1 MGWGAWAT
9 RSPLHPESDRTMPE
23 KTVKL
28 NQVSSFLTEHLSQPG
43 ARAMLYAAGLKRE
56 DLGKPQV
63 GIASTGFES
72 NPCNMHLNLLAT
84 HVKKGVAEAGM
95 VGWIFNT
102 IGVSDGQTNGTT
114 GMNYSLPS
122 RDLIADSIEA
132 MTLAHFYDANVSV
145 VGCDKNMPGALMAMA
160 RIDRP
165 SIMVYGGT
173 IQPGKLG
180 DRRLDIVSAFEAY
193 GQYLAKQ
200 IDDAQLEAVIAHACP
215 GPGACG
221 GMYTANT
228 MAAAIE
234 TMGMALP
241 MTSSTPAIHP
251 AKLGE
256 CEAAGR
262 AVLALL
268 ERNLTPRRIMTKAAF
283 ENAFRMVIV
292 LGGSTNAVLHLL
304 AMAHAA
310 EVPFELAD
318 FQRLSDTTP
327 VLAALR
333 PSGSYLME
341 DLFEVGGVP
350 GVQKLMLEAGLL
362 DGSCLTVTGRTLSEN
377 AEQAAALSPGQRIVA
392 PVSSPLKPEGH
403 IRILRGNLAPEGAV
417 AKITGKEGLRF
428 SGPARVF
435 DREEDAMDS
444 LARGMVKAGD
454 VMVLRYEGPKGGPG
468 MPEMLKVTAAV
479 MGAGLGKSVAL
490 MTDGR
495 FSGGT
500 HGFVIGH
507 VTPEA
512 QLGGPIALLRDGDAI
527 TIDAVAN
534 RIDVALSDQELQAR
548 RAAWQA
554 PPLKVNRGI
563 LRKYVRLVSSAS
575 TGCVT
580 DD

>member
-1 MGWGAWAT
+1 M
-9 RSPLHPESDRTMPE
+9 DE
-23 KTVKL
+23 KKTKL
-28 NQVSSFLTEHLSQPG
+28 NRVSSYFTEQAGQPG
-43 ARAMLYAAGLKRE
+43 ARAMLHAAGLKRE
-56 DLGKPQV
+56 DLSKPQV

-72 NPCNMHLNLLAT
+72 NPCNMHLNLLAS
-84 HVKKGVAEAGM
+84 HVKKGVTEAGM
-95 VGWIFNT
+95 VGWLFNT
-102 IGVSDGQTNGTT
+102 IGVSDGQTNGTE

-132 MTLAHFYDANVSV
+132 MTMAHYYDANISV

-173 IQPGKLG
+173 IQPGHVG
-180 DRRLDIVSAFEAY
+180 DRKIDIVSAFEAY
-193 GQYLAKQ
+193 GQFLAKE
-200 IDDAQLEAVIAHACP
+200 ITEAQLEEVVVNACP

-241 MTSSTPAIHP
+241 MTSSTPAVHP
-251 AKLGE
+251 QKLVE

-262 AVLALL
+262 AMLTLL
-268 ERNLTPRRIMTKAAF
+268 ERNLTPRRIMTRTAF

-310 EVPFELAD
+310 DIVFELDD
-318 FQRLSDTTP
+318 FQRLSDSTP
-327 VLAALR
+327 VLASLR
-333 PSGSYLME
+333 PSGSYVME

-350 GVQKLMLEAGLL
+350 GVQKLMLKAGLL
-362 DGSCLTVTGRTLSEN
+362 DGSCLTVTGRTLAEN
-377 AEQAAALSPGQRIVA
+377 AEQAASLAAGQRIVS

-435 DREEDAMDS
+435 DREEDTMTS
-444 LARGMVKAGD
+444 LAQGAIKPGD
-454 VMVLRYEGPKGGPG
+454 VLVLRYEGPKGGPG

-490 MTDGR
+490 ITDGR

-507 VTPEA
+507 ITPEA
-512 QLGGPIALLRDGDAI
+512 QVGGPIALIRDGETI
-527 TIDAVAN
+527 TIDAVSN
-534 RIDVALSDQELQAR
+534 RIDVAVSDEELAAR

-554 PPLKVNRGI
+554 PPLKANRGI
-563 LRKYVRLVSSAS
+563 LRKYIRLVSPAS
-575 TGCVT
+575 KGCVT
-580 DD
+580 DGD

>member
-1 MGWGAWAT
+1 M
-9 RSPLHPESDRTMPE
+9 DE
-23 KTVKL
+23 KIVKL
-28 NQVSSFLTEHLSQPG
+28 NRVSSRFTEDLSQGG

-72 NPCNMHLNLLAT
+72 NPCNMHLNDLAA
-84 HVKKGVAEAGM
+84 HVKKGVQSAGM

-102 IGVSDGQTNGTT
+102 IGVSDGETMGTS

-173 IQPGKLG
+173 IQPGRLGERKL
-180 DRRLDIVSAFEAY
+180 DVVTTYEAY
-193 GQYLAKQ
+193 GQFLAKEITQ
-200 IDDAQLEAVIAHACP
+200 AQLEEIVSKACP

-241 MTSSTPAIHP
+241 MTSSTPAVH
-251 AKLGE
+251 ANKRAE

-268 ERNLTPRRIMTKAAF
+268 ERGLTPRQIMTKTAF

-304 AMAHAA
+304 AMAHSAN
-310 EVPFELAD
+310 VPFELAD
-318 FQRLSDTTP
+318 FQRISDTTP
-327 VLAALR
+327 VLADLR
-333 PSGSYLME
+333 PSGANVME

-350 GVQKLMLEAGLL
+350 GVQKLMLQAGLL
-362 DGSCLTVTGRTLSEN
+362 DGSCLTVTGQTLAEN
-377 AEQAAALSPGQRIVA
+377 AERATALVAGQRIVA
-392 PVSSPLKPEGH
+392 PVTSPLKPDGH

-435 DREEDAMDS
+435 DREEDTMTA
-444 LARGMVKAGD
+444 LAQGRVKAGD
-454 VMVLRYEGPKGGPG
+454 VLVLRYEGPTGGPG

-507 VTPEA
+507 VSPEA
-512 QLGGPIALLRDGDAI
+512 QLGGPIALVRDGELI
-527 TIDAVAN
+527 TIDAVSN
-534 RIDVALSDQELQAR
+534 RIDVAVSDEELATR
-548 RAAWQA
+548 RAAWKA
-554 PPLKVNRGI
+554 PPLKVTRGI

-575 TGCVT
+575 RGCVT

>member
-1 MGWGAWAT
+1 MGDNK
-9 RSPLHPESDRTMPE
+9 E
-23 KTVKL
+23 KL
-28 NQVSSFLTEHLSQPG
+28 NRISSYFTEQAGQPG
-43 ARAMLYAAGLKRE
+43 ARAMLHAAGLKKE

-84 HVKKGVAEAGM
+84 HVKKGVGEAGM
-95 VGWIFNT
+95 IGWLFNT
-102 IGVSDGQTNGTT
+102 IGVSDGQTNGTS

-132 MTLAHFYDANVSV
+132 MTMAHFYDANISV

-173 IQPGKLG
+173 IQPGRIG
-180 DRRLDIVSAFEAY
+180 DRKIDIVSAFEAY
-193 GQYLAKQ
+193 GQYLAKEITEQ
-200 IDDAQLEAVIAHACP
+200 QLEDVVLQACP

-241 MTSSTPAIHP
+241 MTSSTPAVHP
-251 AKLGE
+251 QKLSE

-262 AVLALL
+262 AMLTLL
-268 ERNLTPRRIMTKAAF
+268 ERNLTPRRIMTKTAF

-310 EVPFELAD
+310 NVSFELDD
-318 FQRLSDTTP
+318 FQRLSDSTP

-333 PSGSYLME
+333 PSGSYVME

-362 DGSCLTVTGRTLSEN
+362 DGSCLTITGKTLAEN
-377 AEQAAALSPGQRIVA
+377 AEQAAALQAGQRIVS

-435 DREEDAMDS
+435 DREEDTMTD
-444 LARGMVKAGD
+444 LAQGKIKPGD
-454 VMVLRYEGPKGGPG
+454 VLVLRYEGPKGGPG

-490 MTDGR
+490 ITDGR

-507 VTPEA
+507 ITPEA
-512 QLGGPIALLRDGDAI
+512 QLGGPIALVRDGETI
-527 TIDAVAN
+527 TIDAVTN
-534 RIDVALSDQELQAR
+534 RIDVALTDEELAAR

-563 LRKYVRLVSSAS
+563 LRKYVRLVSTAS
-575 TGCVT
+575 KGCVT
-580 DD
+580 DGD

>member
-1 MGWGAWAT
+1 MT
-9 RSPLHPESDRTMPE
+9 E
-23 KTVKL
+23 KTEKTIKL
-28 NQVSSFLTEHLSQPG
+28 NRVSTRLTEDPGQPG
-43 ARAMLYAAGLKRE
+43 ARAMFHAAGLKRE
-56 DLGKPQV
+56 DLGKPQI

-72 NPCNMHLNLLAT
+72 NPCNMHLNHLAS

-132 MTLAHFYDANVSV
+132 MTMAHFYDANISV

-173 IQPGKLG
+173 IQPGRIG
-180 DRRLDIVSAFEAY
+180 DRKVDIVSTFEAY
-193 GQYLAKQ
+193 GQFLAKQ
-200 IDDAQLEAVIAHACP
+200 ITEAQLEEVVQHACP

-241 MTSSTPAIHP
+241 MTSSTPAVHP
-251 AKLGE
+251 NKLLE

-262 AVLALL
+262 AMLPLL
-268 ERNLTPRRIMTKAAF
+268 ERNLTPLRIMTKASF

-310 EVPFELAD
+310 HVPFGLDD
-318 FQRLSDTTP
+318 FQRLSDSTP

-333 PSGSYLME
+333 PSSSAVME

-350 GVQKLMLEAGLL
+350 GVQKLMLAAGLL
-362 DGSCLTVTGRTLSEN
+362 DGSCLTVTGQTLAEN
-377 AEQAAALSPGQRIVA
+377 AAQAADLRPGQKIVS
-392 PVSSPLKPEGH
+392 PVASPLKPDGH

-435 DREEDAMDS
+435 NQEEDAIDD
-444 LARGMVKAGD
+444 LARGAVKAGE
-454 VMVLRYEGPKGGPG
+454 VLVIRYEGPKGGPG

-490 MTDGR
+490 ITDGR

-507 VTPEA
+507 ITPEA
-512 QLGGPIALLRDGDAI
+512 QLGGPLALVRDGETI
-527 TIDAVAN
+527 TIDSVSN
-534 RIDVALSDQELQAR
+534 RIDVAVSDAELATR
-548 RAAWQA
+548 RASWQA
-554 PPLKVNRGI
+554 PPSQARRGI

-580 DD
+580 DGDGE

>member
-1 MGWGAWAT
+1 M
-9 RSPLHPESDRTMPE
+9 DE
-23 KTVKL
+23 KIVKL
-28 NQVSSFLTEHLSQPG
+28 NRVSARFTEDRSQGG

-72 NPCNMHLNLLAT
+72 NPCNMHLNDLAA
-84 HVKKGVAEAGM
+84 HVKKGVQSAGM

-102 IGVSDGQTNGTT
+102 IGVSDGETMGTS

-173 IQPGKLG
+173 IQPGRLGERKL
-180 DRRLDIVSAFEAY
+180 DVVTTYEAY
-193 GQYLAKQ
+193 GQFLAKQ
-200 IDDAQLEAVIAHACP
+200 ITEAQLEEIVARACP

-241 MTSSTPAIHP
+241 MTSSTPAVHGNKR
-251 AKLGE
+251 AE

-262 AVLALL
+262 AVLSLL
-268 ERNLTPRRIMTKAAF
+268 ERGLTPRRIMTKAAF

-304 AMAHAA
+304 AMAHSADVA
-310 EVPFELAD
+310 FELAD
-318 FQRLSDTTP
+318 FQRISDTTP
-327 VLAALR
+327 VLADLR
-333 PSGSYLME
+333 PSGAHVME
-341 DLFEVGGVP
+341 DLFDVGGVP
-350 GVQKLMLEAGLL
+350 GVQKLMLQAGLL
-362 DGSCLTVTGRTLSEN
+362 DGNCITVTGQTLAEN
-377 AEQAAALSPGQRIVA
+377 AERAAALASGQRIVA

-435 DREEDAMDS
+435 DREEDTMTA
-444 LARGMVKAGD
+444 LAQGTVKAGD
-454 VMVLRYEGPKGGPG
+454 VLVLRYEGPTGGPG

-507 VTPEA
+507 VSPEA
-512 QLGGPIALLRDGDAI
+512 QLGGPIALVRDGEVI
-527 TIDAVAN
+527 TIDAVSN
-534 RIDVALSDQELQAR
+534 RIDVAVSDEELATR
-548 RAAWQA
+548 RAAWKA
-554 PPLKVNRGI
+554 PPLKVTRGI

-575 TGCVT
+575 RGCVT
-580 DD
+580 DE

>member
-1 MGWGAWAT
+1 MGEET
-9 RSPLHPESDRTMPE
+9 RPQ
-23 KTVKL
+23 L
-28 NQVSSFLTEHLSQPG
+28 NRVSRLLTQDLSQPG
-43 ARAMLYAAGLKRE
+43 ARAMLHAAGLKRE
-56 DLGKPQV
+56 DLGKAQV

-72 NPCNMHLNLLAT
+72 NPCNMHLNQLASR
-84 HVKKGVAEAGM
+84 VKKGVVETGM

-132 MTLAHFYDANVSV
+132 MTMAHFYDANVSV

-165 SIMVYGGT
+165 SVMVYGGT
-173 IQPGKLG
+173 IQPGRSG

-193 GQYLAKQ
+193 GQFLTRQ
-200 IDDAQLEAVIAHACP
+200 ISEEQLEEVVTQACP

-241 MTSSTPAIHP
+241 MTSSTPAVHP
-251 AKLGE
+251 QKLLE

-262 AVLALL
+262 AVLTLL
-268 ERNLTPRRIMTKAAF
+268 ERNLTPRKIMTRAAF

-310 EVPFELAD
+310 DVPFALDD
-318 FQRLSDTTP
+318 FQRLSDSTP

-333 PSGSYLME
+333 PSGPYLME
-341 DLFEVGGVP
+341 DLYDVGGVP

-362 DGSCLTVTGRTLSEN
+362 DGSCLTVTGRTLAEN
-377 AEQAAALSPGQRIVA
+377 AALAAELSPGQKIIS
-392 PVSSPLKPEGH
+392 PVKSPLKPEGH

-428 SGPARVF
+428 SGPVRVF
-435 DREEDAMDS
+435 DHEENAMAA
-444 LARGMVKAGD
+444 LAAGSIVPGD
-454 VMVLRYEGPKGGPG
+454 VLVLRYEGPRGGPG

-490 MTDGR
+490 VTDGR

-507 VTPEA
+507 ITPEA
-512 QLGGPIALLRDGDAI
+512 QVGGPIALVRDRDSI
-527 TIDAVAN
+527 TIDAVSN
-534 RIDVALSDQELQAR
+534 RIDVALTEEDLAGR
-548 RAAWQA
+548 RASWQ
-554 PPLKVNRGI
+554 PPQSQHPRGI

-575 TGCVT
+575 TGCVL

>member
-1 MGWGAWAT
+1 M
-9 RSPLHPESDRTMPE
+9 DE
-23 KTVKL
+23 KIVKL
-28 NQVSSFLTEHLSQPG
+28 NRVSARFTEDRSQGG

-72 NPCNMHLNLLAT
+72 NPCNMHLNDLAA
-84 HVKKGVAEAGM
+84 HVKKGVQSAGM

-102 IGVSDGQTNGTT
+102 IGVSDGETMGTS

-173 IQPGKLG
+173 IQPGRLGERKL
-180 DRRLDIVSAFEAY
+180 DVVTTYEAY
-193 GQYLAKQ
+193 GQFLAKQ
-200 IDDAQLEAVIAHACP
+200 ITEAQLEEIVARACP

-241 MTSSTPAIHP
+241 MTSSTPAVH
-251 AKLGE
+251 ANKRAE

-262 AVLALL
+262 AVLSLL
-268 ERNLTPRRIMTKAAF
+268 ERGLTPRRIMTKAAF

-304 AMAHAA
+304 AMAHSADVA
-310 EVPFELAD
+310 FELAD
-318 FQRLSDTTP
+318 FQRISDTTP
-327 VLAALR
+327 VLADLR
-333 PSGSYLME
+333 PSGAHVME
-341 DLFEVGGVP
+341 DLFDVGGVP
-350 GVQKLMLEAGLL
+350 GVQKLMLQAGLL
-362 DGSCLTVTGRTLSEN
+362 DGSCITVTGQTLAEN
-377 AEQAAALSPGQRIVA
+377 AERAAALASGQRIVA

-435 DREEDAMDS
+435 DREEDTMTA
-444 LARGMVKAGD
+444 LAQGTVKAGD
-454 VMVLRYEGPKGGPG
+454 VLVLRYEGPTGGPG

-507 VTPEA
+507 VSPEA
-512 QLGGPIALLRDGDAI
+512 QLGGPIALVRDGEVI
-527 TIDAVAN
+527 TIDAVSN
-534 RIDVALSDQELQAR
+534 RIDVAVSDEELATR
-548 RAAWQA
+548 RAAWKA
-554 PPLKVNRGI
+554 PPLKVTRGI

-575 TGCVT
+575 KGCVT
-580 DD
+580 DE

>member
-1 MGWGAWAT
+1 VSAGGNMG
-9 RSPLHPESDRTMPE
+9 D
-23 KTVKL
+23 KIVKL
-28 NQVSSFLTEHLSQPG
+28 NRVSARLTEDPGQPG
-43 ARAMLYAAGLKRE
+43 ARAMFHAAGLKRE
-56 DLGKPQV
+56 DLGRPQV

-84 HVKKGVAEAGM
+84 HVKKGLVEAGL

-132 MTLAHFYDANVSV
+132 MTMAHFYDANISV

-173 IQPGKLG
+173 IQPGRLG
-180 DRRLDIVSAFEAY
+180 DRKLDVVSVFEAY
-193 GQYLAKQ
+193 GQFLAKQ
-200 IDDAQLEAVIAHACP
+200 ISEAQLEEVVQHACP
-215 GPGACG
+215 GAGACG

-241 MTSSTPAIHP
+241 MTSSTPAVHP
-251 AKLGE
+251 DKVRE

-262 AVLALL
+262 AMLGLL
-268 ERNLTPRRIMTKAAF
+268 ERNLTPRKIMTRAAF
-283 ENAFRMVIV
+283 ENAFRIVIV

-310 EVPFELAD
+310 DVSFALDD
-318 FQRLSDTTP
+318 FQRISDTTP

-333 PSGSYLME
+333 PSSTHVME

-350 GVQKLMLEAGLL
+350 AVQKLMLEAGLL
-362 DGSCLTVTGRTLSEN
+362 DGSCMTVTGKTLAEN
-377 AEQAAALSPGQRIVA
+377 ATAAAPLRPGQKIVS
-392 PVSSPLKPEGH
+392 PVASPLKPEGH

-428 SGPARVF
+428 EGPARVF
-435 DREEDAMDS
+435 NQEEEAIEQ
-444 LARGMVKAGD
+444 LARGTVNPGD
-454 VMVLRYEGPKGGPG
+454 VLVLRYEGPQGGPG

-490 MTDGR
+490 ITDGR

-507 VTPEA
+507 ITPEA
-512 QLGGPIALLRDGDAI
+512 QLGGPLALVRDGDTI
-527 TIDAVAN
+527 TIDAVTN
-534 RIDVALSDQELQAR
+534 RIDVALPDQELAAR
-548 RAAWQA
+548 RASWQA
-554 PPLKVNRGI
+554 PPSPATRGI
-563 LRKYVRLVSSAS
+563 LRKYIRLVSPAS

-580 DD
+580 DGD